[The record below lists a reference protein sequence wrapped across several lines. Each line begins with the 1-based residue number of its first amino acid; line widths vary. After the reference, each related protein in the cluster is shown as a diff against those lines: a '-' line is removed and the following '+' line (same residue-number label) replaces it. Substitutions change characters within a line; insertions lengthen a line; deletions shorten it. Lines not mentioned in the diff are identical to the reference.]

1 MIKKSIK
8 SFNFVV
14 KNDETILLGSLNT
27 IPDDNIVGHLL
38 QTNVDGVTG
47 WVNTVPN
54 DFTVRLDIPN
64 HPDPQFVLHADGDAI
79 FTGRV
84 HSLGSV
90 MWNQVLNRLEFWDGT
105 NWIPINT

>member
-8 SFNFVV
+8 SFNFVEDKITV
-14 KNDETILLGSLNT
+14 N
-27 IPDDNIVGHLL
+27 PDVIAGQVLMADVGGEFTW
-38 QTNVDGVTG
+38 QQP
-47 WVNTVPN
+47 PN
-54 DFTVRLDIPN
+54 DWTVRLDILN

-105 NWIPINT
+105 NWTSINT

>member
-8 SFNFVV
+8 SFNFVED
-14 KNDETILLGSLNT
+14 KITINT
-27 IPDDNIVGHLL
+27 DVIAGQVLM
-38 QTNVDGVTG
+38 VDMDGGFT
-47 WVNTVPN
+47 WQQPPN
-54 DFTVRLDIPN
+54 DWTVRLDIPN